1 MFAPKRGRVPTDG
14 ETADRITILDGDGLE
29 AVACEC
35 YWPQLD
41 VRQLLTGGPAPAGVD
56 GVGRSTSR
64 DPSRT
69 GTVAVE
75 LDIVDQAASAGDLS
89 TTMAS

>member
-1 MFAPKRGRVPTDG
+1 MFAPKRRRVPTDG
-14 ETADRITILDGDGLE
+14 QTADRITTVDGDGLE

-35 YWPQLD
+35 YWLQLD

-64 DPSRT
+64 DPFRS
-69 GTVAVE
+69 GTIAVE
-75 LDIVDQAASAGDLS
+75 LDFVDQAASAGDSS